1 MDIDI
6 PRALLVIFLGYF
18 FGSIPTAYLIGRV
31 RNINIF
37 EVGSGNMGATNI
49 SRSMGLGW
57 GILTWFLDSAKG
69 ILAILVAVQIMP
81 EFPYHATTLSAI
93 AAVIGHNWSAIVAI
107 ITGTLRGGK
116 GAATAFGTLLWISP
130 PLALIGVGVAI
141 AIVIATRFVSLG
153 VLVMFA
159 LASSWLMVLILE
171 QNPAYPSIYALYSV
185 AIAALI
191 FIRFREN
198 IERLLS
204 GTERKLGDRT

>member
-1 MDIDI
+1 MEIDWLGI
-6 PRALLVIFLGYF
+6 GLVILLGYF
-18 FGSIPTAYLIGRV
+18 FGSIPTAFLIGRL

-69 ILAILVAVQIMP
+69 VVAILLSHLMMP
-81 EFPYHATTLSAI
+81 DNIALATTLAAI
-93 AAVIGHNWSAIVAI
+93 AAVIGHNWSAIVAL

-116 GAATAFGTLLWISP
+116 GAATAFGTLLFIAP
-130 PLALIGVGVAI
+130 VQALVGVGVAI
-141 AIVIATRFVSLG
+141 AIVVVTRFVSLG

-159 LASSWLMVLILE
+159 LATIWTLLLIASGTME
-171 QNPAYPSIYALYSV
+171 SVYSFYSL

-191 FIRFREN
+191 FVRFREN
-198 IERLLS
+198 IRQLLA
-204 GTERKLGDRT
+204 GTERKLGERVR